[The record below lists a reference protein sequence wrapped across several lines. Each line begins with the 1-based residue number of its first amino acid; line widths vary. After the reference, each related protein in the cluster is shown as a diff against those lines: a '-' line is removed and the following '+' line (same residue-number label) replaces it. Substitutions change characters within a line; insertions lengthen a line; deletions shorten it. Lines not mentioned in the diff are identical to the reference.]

1 MKKNCVAEKVIVAS
15 GIFGCLLLIYVALS
29 CGSPVVRYSS
39 LFCSGPGAII
49 PHRIYH
55 PWLLCFSVSFM
66 TGKWTIRAS
75 TQDSAN
81 NDPPPASI
89 SLNLF
94 ASSYPRAVLSSNFLN
109 FPGHCACSLWKTCE
123 AVDLSW
129 LVLGTGFY
137 WSTTTCQLKSS
148 QIDVGL
154 IFALSQYNLES
165 FSIWHIFHRCDSIQG
180 NDYIA
185 NYIVLSSWI

>member
-1 MKKNCVAEKVIVAS
+1 
-15 GIFGCLLLIYVALS
+15 
-29 CGSPVVRYSS
+29 
-39 LFCSGPGAII
+39 
-49 PHRIYH
+49 
-55 PWLLCFSVSFM
+55 M

-75 TQDSAN
+75 TQDSVN
-81 NDPPPASI
+81 NDPSPASI

-94 ASSYPRAVLSSNFLN
+94 ASSYPRAVLSSNLLN

-137 WSTTTCQLKSS
+137 WSTNTCQLKSS
-148 QIDVGL
+148 RIDVGF
-154 IFALSQYNLES
+154 IFALSRYNLES

-180 NDYIA
+180 TDCIA
-185 NYIVLSSWI
+185 NSFFLNSRVSKTKIENVRWQVGSDIIQVTSRKFVTLLVQKRIGPK